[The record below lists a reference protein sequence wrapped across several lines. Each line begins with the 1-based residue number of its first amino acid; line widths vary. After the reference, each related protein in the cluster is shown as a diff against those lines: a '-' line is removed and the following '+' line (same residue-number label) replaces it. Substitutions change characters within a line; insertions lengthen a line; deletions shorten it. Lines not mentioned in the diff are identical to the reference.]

1 MLVGRRY
8 RLQFTSE
15 QREAAE
21 EYGSICRAVWNIG
34 LEQRREYRRRGA
46 WIGYVEQAREMAEAK
61 VEHPWLRTAP
71 SHILQQTL
79 RDLDR
84 ACCTHG
90 TFGVRWRA
98 KQRWQPSFRFPDPR
112 HLSVERLGRKRGRAR
127 LPKLGWVIF
136 RWSRP
141 LGGTLKSATVSRDGK
156 HWYVSFLVETGTAGP
171 AVSLERGRVGIDRG
185 VTVLAATSDGRFFD
199 RSFITPGEAQRY
211 RRLQQQHARTQK
223 GSNRRKVCQE
233 RMRIIM
239 RRVRD
244 RRRDFHAQTARHVV
258 DGNGLVVLEDLNTV
272 SMTATARGTSA
283 EPGTHVGQKAGLN
296 RAILDKGWHSF
307 EMAVRNRARH
317 TGTAV
322 RTVNPAFSSTTC
334 PACGYV
340 HPDNRESQAKFVCTA
355 CGHREHADTVGA
367 KNVLARGHTGHRA
380 WRPRRQPVCEAP
392 TSAKPH
398 GISAPIV
405 EVGIPSAS
413 AVGRIAKSV
422 MWDVTRVSLHET

>member
-8 RLQFTSE
+8 WHL
-15 QREAAE
+15 
-21 EYGSICRAVWNIG
+21 
-34 LEQRREYRRRGA
+34 
-46 WIGYVEQAREMAEAK
+46 
-61 VEHPWLRTAP
+61 WLRTAP

-84 ACCTHG
+84 ACRTHG

-98 KQRWQPSFRFPDPR
+98 RQRWQPSFRFPDR

-127 LPKLGWVIF
+127 LPKLGWMIF

-156 HWYVSFLVETGTAGP
+156 HWYVSFLVETGTTGP
-171 AVSLERGRVGIDRG
+171 AVSVERGRVGIDRG
-185 VTVLAATSDGRFFD
+185 VAVLAATSDGRFFD

-211 RRLQQQHARTQK
+211 RRLQQRHAR
-223 GSNRRKVCQE
+223 
-233 RMRIIM
+233 
-239 RRVRD
+239 
-244 RRRDFHAQTARHVV
+244 
-258 DGNGLVVLEDLNTV
+258 
-272 SMTATARGTSA
+272 MTATARGTSA
-283 EPGTHVGQKAGLN
+283 ELGTHIGQKAGLN

-307 EMAVRNRARH
+307 ELAVRNRARH

-334 PACGYV
+334 PACGHV
-340 HPDNRESQAKFVCTA
+340 HPDNRESQARFVCTA

-392 TSAKPH
+392 TSAKPQ
-398 GISAPIV
+398 GISAPTS
-405 EVGIPSAS
+405 EVGIPAAS
-413 AVGRIAKSV
+413 AAGRIAKSV

>member
-8 RLQFTSE
+8 RLQFTPE

-46 WIGYVEQAREMAEAK
+46 WINYVQQAREMAEAK

-71 SHILQQTL
+71 SHILQRTL

-84 ACCTHG
+84 ACRTHG

-112 HLSVERLGRKRGRAR
+112 HLSAPVLRQELHHPWRGPAI
-127 LPKLGWVIF
+127 PE
-136 RWSRP
+136 
-141 LGGTLKSATVSRDGK
+141 TSATARSHPEGIEPPKSVSRED
-156 HWYVSFLVETGTAGP
+156 AGH
-171 AVSLERGRVGIDRG
+171 
-185 VTVLAATSDGRFFD
+185 
-199 RSFITPGEAQRY
+199 
-211 RRLQQQHARTQK
+211 HAK
-223 GSNRRKVCQE
+223 
-233 RMRIIM
+233 
-239 RRVRD
+239 VRD

-272 SMTATARGTSA
+272 GMTATARGASA

-307 EMAVRNRARH
+307 ELAVRNRARH

-322 RTVNPAFSSTTC
+322 LTVNPAFSSTTC
-334 PACGYV
+334 PVCGCV
-340 HPDNRESQAKFVCTA
+340 HPDNRESQARFVCTA
-355 CGHREHADTVGA
+355 CGHREHTDTIGA

-380 WRPRRQPVCEAP
+380 WRPRRQPVCEA
-392 TSAKPH
+392 KPQ
-398 GISAPIV
+398 GISAPTS

-413 AVGRIAKSV
+413 TAGRIAKSV